1 MKILVTGAAGF
12 IGFHLCKRFIKE
24 GIEVIGLDNLNPYY
38 DVNLKQ
44 SRISE
49 LHILSKKFSN
59 KFKFYEMDLVKS
71 EDLEKIFKDANQK
84 KSKITEVIH
93 LAAQAGVR
101 YSLENPSAYIQ
112 SNLVGFFN
120 IIDQSKKNEINHF
133 YYASSS
139 SVYGGNDKLPFKE
152 SDNVDK
158 PISLYAATKKSNELI
173 AHTYSHLFSMPTIGL
188 RFFTVYG
195 PWGRPDMA
203 LFKFT
208 DSIINDKPIRVFNY
222 GKMIRDFTY
231 IDDVVD
237 SIFYLLQRVNSEK
250 ILNKNNE
257 INQIN
262 DSSKY
267 KIFNVGNSN
276 PIKLNDYI
284 KAIELHLNKKADIV
298 YEEMQP
304 GDVESTYANT
314 ELLEEYINFKPSTT
328 IDFGIK
334 KFIDWYLDYYGKK
347 VILR

>member
-44 SRISE
+44 SRISQ
-49 LHILSKKFSN
+49 LNKLSNKLSN
-59 KFKFYEMDLVKS
+59 KFKFYEGDLVKS
-71 EDLEKIFKDANQK
+71 EDLEKLFKEANEK

-152 SDNVDK
+152 SDNVDR

-222 GKMIRDFTY
+222 GNMIRDFTY

-237 SIFYLLQRVNSEK
+237 SIFYLLQRINSER

-257 INQIN
+257 TNQIN
-262 DSSKY
+262 DSLKY

-304 GDVESTYANT
+304 GDIESTYANT
-314 ELLEEYINFKPSTT
+314 ELLEKYIDFKPSTT

-334 KFIDWYLDYYGKK
+334 KFIDWYLAYYGK
-347 VILR
+347 

>member
-24 GIEVIGLDNLNPYY
+24 GIEVVGIDNFNPYY
-38 DVNLKQ
+38 DINLKK
-44 SRISE
+44 SRINHLE
-49 LHILSKKFSN
+49 NLSKELCNF
-59 KFKFYEMDLVKS
+59 FKFYKVDLLNTD
-71 EDLEKIFKDANQK
+71 DLENVFKDANNK
-84 KSKITEVIH
+84 RSKITEVIH

-101 YSLENPSAYIQ
+101 YSFENPTSYIQ

-120 IIDQSKKNEINHF
+120 IIDQSKKREINHF

-173 AHTYSHLFSMPTIGL
+173 AHTYSHLFSMPTTGL

-222 GKMIRDFTY
+222 GNMLRDFTY

-237 SIFYLLQRVNSEK
+237 SIFYLLQKTNAKRT
-250 ILNKNNE
+250 LNKNNE
-257 INQIN
+257 TNQIN
-262 DSSKY
+262 YSAKY

-284 KAIELHLNKKADIV
+284 KAIERYLNKKADIV

-314 ELLEEYINFKPSTT
+314 ELLENYINFKPSTT
-328 IDFGIK
+328 IDIGIR
-334 KFIDWYLDYYGKK
+334 KFIDWYLDYYCK
-347 VILR
+347 

>member
-44 SRISE
+44 SRISQ
-49 LHILSKKFSN
+49 LNKLSNKLSN
-59 KFKFYEMDLVKS
+59 KFKFYEGDLVKS
-71 EDLEKIFKDANQK
+71 EDLEKLFKEANEK

-152 SDNVDK
+152 SDNVDR

-222 GKMIRDFTY
+222 GNMIRDFTY

-237 SIFYLLQRVNSEK
+237 SIFYLLQRINAER

-257 INQIN
+257 TNQIN

-314 ELLEEYINFKPSTT
+314 ELLEKYIDFKPSTT

-334 KFIDWYLDYYGKK
+334 KFIDWYLAYYGK
-347 VILR
+347 

>member
-44 SRISE
+44 SRISQ
-49 LHILSKKFSN
+49 LHNLSKKLSN
-59 KFKFYEMDLVKS
+59 KFKFYEGDLVKS
-71 EDLEKIFKDANQK
+71 EDLEKLFKEANEK

-139 SVYGGNDKLPFKE
+139 SVYGGNDKLPFQE

-222 GKMIRDFTY
+222 GNMIRDFTY

-237 SIFYLLQRVNSEK
+237 SIFYLLQRINAER

-257 INQIN
+257 TNQIN

-314 ELLEEYINFKPSTT
+314 ELLEKYIDFKPSTT

-334 KFIDWYLDYYGKK
+334 KFIDWYLAYYGK
-347 VILR
+347 

>member
-49 LHILSKKFSN
+49 LHILSEKFSN

-139 SVYGGNDKLPFKE
+139 SVYGGNDKLPFQE

-222 GKMIRDFTY
+222 GNMIRDFTY

-237 SIFYLLQRVNSEK
+237 SIFYLLQRINSER

-257 INQIN
+257 TNQIN
-262 DSSKY
+262 DSLKY

-284 KAIELHLNKKADIV
+284 KAIERHLNKKADIE

-314 ELLEEYINFKPSTT
+314 ELLEKYINFKPRTS

-334 KFIDWYLDYYGKK
+334 EFINWYLDYFKK
-347 VILR
+347 

>member
-1 MKILVTGAAGF
+1 MKIFVTGAAGF

-152 SDNVDK
+152 SDNVDR

-237 SIFYLLQRVNSEK
+237 SIFYLLQRINSER

-257 INQIN
+257 TNQIN
-262 DSSKY
+262 DSVKY

-284 KAIELHLNKKADIV
+284 KAIELHLNKKADVI

-314 ELLEEYINFKPSTT
+314 ELLEKYIDFKPSTT
-328 IDFGIK
+328 IDFGIR
-334 KFIDWYLDYYGKK
+334 KFIDWYLDYYGK
-347 VILR
+347 

>member
-44 SRISE
+44 SRISQ
-49 LHILSKKFSN
+49 LNKLSNKLSN
-59 KFKFYEMDLVKS
+59 KFKFYEGDLVKS
-71 EDLEKIFKDANQK
+71 EDLEKLFKEANEK

-152 SDNVDK
+152 SDNVDR

-222 GKMIRDFTY
+222 GNMIRDFTY

-237 SIFYLLQRVNSEK
+237 SIFYLLQRINSER

-257 INQIN
+257 TNQIN
-262 DSSKY
+262 DSLKY

-314 ELLEEYINFKPSTT
+314 ELLEKYIDFKPSTT

-334 KFIDWYLDYYGKK
+334 KFIDWYLAYYGK
-347 VILR
+347 

>member
-24 GIEVIGLDNLNPYY
+24 GIEVVGIDNFNPYY
-38 DVNLKQ
+38 DINLKK
-44 SRISE
+44 SRINHLE
-49 LHILSKKFSN
+49 NLSKELCNF
-59 KFKFYEMDLVKS
+59 FKFYKVDLLNTD
-71 EDLEKIFKDANQK
+71 DLENVFKDANNK
-84 KSKITEVIH
+84 RSKITEVIH

-101 YSLENPSAYIQ
+101 YSFENPTSYIQ

-120 IIDQSKKNEINHF
+120 IIDQSKKREINHF

-222 GKMIRDFTY
+222 GNMIRDFTY

-237 SIFYLLQRVNSEK
+237 SIFYLLQRINSER

-257 INQIN
+257 TNQIN
-262 DSSKY
+262 DSLKY

-314 ELLEEYINFKPSTT
+314 ELLEKYIDFKPSTT

-334 KFIDWYLDYYGKK
+334 KFIDWYLAYYGK
-347 VILR
+347 

>member
-44 SRISE
+44 SRISQ
-49 LHILSKKFSN
+49 LNKLSNKISN
-59 KFKFYEMDLVKS
+59 KFKFYEGDLVKS
-71 EDLEKIFKDANQK
+71 EDLEKLFKEANEK

-152 SDNVDK
+152 SDNVDR

-222 GKMIRDFTY
+222 GNMIRDFTY

-237 SIFYLLQRVNSEK
+237 SIFYLLQRINSER

-257 INQIN
+257 TNQIN
-262 DSSKY
+262 DSLKY

-284 KAIELHLNKKADIV
+284 KAIELHLNKKANIV

-314 ELLEEYINFKPSTT
+314 ELLEKYIDFKPSTT

-334 KFIDWYLDYYGKK
+334 KFIDWYLAYYGK
-347 VILR
+347 